1 MQFQSLLNKKTEI
14 TLTEIKEGQIEIK
27 KETIIEN
34 RKSSRI
40 MTIKLLNF

>member
-1 MQFQSLLNKKTEI
+1 MLSQNLLNKKAEI
-14 TLTEIKEGQIEIK
+14 ISAETKEGQTEIKT
-27 KETIIEN
+27 ETITEN